1 MAAHGRPGAGAGG
14 DGVPE
19 SPAMTDDLEA
29 AMADLLLLREIEAFL
44 VREAALLD
52 ERRLGEWAALFA
64 ADGHYWAPASP
75 DQEDPFEAASLF
87 FDDAT
92 ALRARYGEAG
102 GGLPPSRTSHLVSN
116 VTIESQNRRLGAFEV
131 GARFVLVEAQ
141 PGRPAR
147 TFAGRAEYALL
158 RKTPPAF
165 EIAAKKATI
174 VNPEDIAF
182 PIALPF

>member
-1 MAAHGRPGAGAGG
+1 MPAGERSGAGA
-14 DGVPE
+14 DSDAVTP

-44 VREAALLD
+44 IREAALLD
-52 ERRLGEWAALFA
+52 ERRFGEWAALFSE
-64 ADGHYWAPASP
+64 DGFYWAPASP
-75 DQEDPFEAASLF
+75 GQEDPHDAPSLF
-87 FDDAT
+87 FDDAPV
-92 ALRARYGEAG
+92 LRARYGEAG
-102 GGLPPSRTSHLVSN
+102 GGLPPSHTSHLVSN

-141 PGRPAR
+141 PGQPAR
-147 TFAGRAEYALL
+147 IFGGRAEYALL
-158 RKTPPAF
+158 RKAPPAF

-174 VNPEDIAF
+174 VNSEGIAF

>member
-1 MAAHGRPGAGAGG
+1 
-14 DGVPE
+14 
-19 SPAMTDDLEA
+19 MTDDLET
-29 AMADLLLLREIEAFL
+29 AMAELLLLREIEAFL
-44 VREAALLD
+44 IREAALLD
-52 ERRLGEWAALFA
+52 ERRLGEWAALFSE
-64 ADGHYWAPASP
+64 DGYYWAPASP
-75 DQEDPFEAASLF
+75 GQEDPYGAPSLF
-87 FDDAT
+87 FDDAP
-92 ALRARYGEAG
+92 ALRARYGEAA

-147 TFAGRAEYALL
+147 AFGGRAEYALL
-158 RKTPPAF
+158 RKAPPAF

-174 VNPEDIAF
+174 VNPEDAAF